1 MAYLQSQDLDD
12 SRLEHFEAE
21 AKEAPQPR
29 YNIAPFQPV
38 RLCAGITA
46 ASLRDGALRTFTVL
60 GEGFCHE
67 ALRGH
72 AHRHPLAAVHG
83 FNHRAR
89 PKTAHEVR
97 RACRLAG
104 GGQAKPKPPLCK
116 KFWEEP
122 YACDGEED
130 CVLA

>member
-46 ASLRDGALRTFTVL
+46 
-60 GEGFCHE
+60 GESSRWCAEDFYRFG
-67 ALRGH
+67 
-72 AHRHPLAAVHG
+72 
-83 FNHRAR
+83 
-89 PKTAHEVR
+89 R
-97 RACRLAG
+97 RFLS
-104 GGQAKPKPPLCK
+104 
-116 KFWEEP
+116 
-122 YACDGEED
+122 
-130 CVLA
+130 